1 MAMRIRELAAQTGTT
16 TRTLR
21 YYEAQ
26 GLLPTGRSANGYRV
40 YDGHHVRLVREI
52 RSLQAVGFSLEDV
65 RPFVECLLAGHES
78 GDDCPASVDMY
89 RRKLAYLE
97 RHIAELRDARDRLSE
112 RLANLGDLAARRLPC
127 ANCCHLATK
136 ATPERGTMSNAETTS
151 TVIEVTDD
159 TFQDLVLSSSLGK
172 AVLVDFW
179 AQWCPPCH
187 MLSPVLEEI
196 AAELSDKLIVAKV
209 NVDENQV
216 TAQRYGIL
224 AMPTLSVFRNGEVIS
239 QVVGARPKRRLLAD
253 LSLLLSPAFPVR
265 FCLPWPAA
273 GRGPSSAGRRCRSRS

>member
-78 GDDCPASVDMY
+78 GDDCPASVDVY

-97 RHIAELRDARDRLSE
+97 RHIAELRDVRDRLS
-112 RLANLGDLAARRLPC
+112 AR
-127 ANCCHLATK
+127 
-136 ATPERGTMSNAETTS
+136 
-151 TVIEVTDD
+151 
-159 TFQDLVLSSSLGK
+159 
-172 AVLVDFW
+172 
-179 AQWCPPCH
+179 
-187 MLSPVLEEI
+187 
-196 AAELSDKLIVAKV
+196 
-209 NVDENQV
+209 
-216 TAQRYGIL
+216 
-224 AMPTLSVFRNGEVIS
+224 
-239 QVVGARPKRRLLAD
+239 LAD
-253 LSLLLSPAFPVR
+253 LGDAPAPLCELLTP
-265 FCLPWPAA
+265 
-273 GRGPSSAGRRCRSRS
+273 GPESGTGKEENE